1 VQRRGAQTLLILA
14 LALNQFPAVFSLR
27 VPASCLHE
35 PPQGLVLTTSHLDV
49 PKEADPRSQ
58 DPRTLG
64 FALDWLALDPAPPG
78 TRGVRDGS
86 LPPAHR

>member
-1 VQRRGAQTLLILA
+1 MQRRGVQTLLILA
-14 LALNQFPAVFSLR
+14 LALGQFPVVFALR

-35 PPQGLVLTTSHLDV
+35 PPQGLVLTTSHLDA
-49 PKEADPRSQ
+49 PKQADPRNQ
-58 DPRTLG
+58 DPRTSG
-64 FALDWLALDPAPPG
+64 FALDWLARDPAPPG